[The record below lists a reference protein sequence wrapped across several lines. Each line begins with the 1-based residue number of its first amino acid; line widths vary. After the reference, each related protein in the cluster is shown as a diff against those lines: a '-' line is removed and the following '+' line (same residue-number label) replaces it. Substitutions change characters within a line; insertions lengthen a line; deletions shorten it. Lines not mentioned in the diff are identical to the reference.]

1 MTPETA
7 LAIWR
12 RARTEEIG
20 VILEV
25 DPKDKRVI
33 ENLLYEVRKSSGDST
48 LEDLMIARPGDA
60 PGELWIVR
68 KSTDMSDFT

>member
-7 LAIWR
+7 LAIWH
-12 RARTEEIG
+12 RAKTEGLG
-20 VILEV
+20 VILVVEQ
-25 DPKDKRVI
+25 KDKRVI
-33 ENLLYEVRKSSGDST
+33 ENLLYEVRKSSGDES
-48 LEDLMIARPGDA
+48 LAEFMIARPGDA